1 MKTIGRIAV
10 GVAVLLVLALSIVGS
25 QPAETAKE
33 FLVYVGTYTKEDS
46 KGIYAYRFDV
56 ATGKLASLGLVA
68 ETPNPSFLAPHP
80 KRQYLYAVSEINTY
94 EDQKSGAVSA
104 FSVDAKTGKLTFIN
118 KVSSRG
124 AGPCYVAM
132 DGAGKNVLVA
142 NYGGGSVAVL
152 PVKPDGRLGEA
163 SAFVQHS
170 GSGLNPQRQQGPHAH
185 SINVSPDNRFA
196 IAADLGLDSLFV
208 YRFDVARGSL
218 SSNDPGFVKV
228 NPGAGPRH
236 FAFHPHGRF
245 VYAINELQSTVT
257 AFSYDAERGVLKELQ
272 TISTLPKAF
281 QGENST
287 AEVRVHPNGRF
298 LYGSNRGH
306 DSIAVFAIDPREG
319 TLTPVEY
326 VATQG
331 KTPRNFGIDP
341 TGSYLFAANQ
351 DSHNIV
357 VFRVMPLTG
366 RLKPTGQVLDV
377 PFPVC
382 VKFVPFR

>member
-1 MKTIGRIAV
+1 M
-10 GVAVLLVLALSIVGS
+10 
-25 QPAETAKE
+25 
-33 FLVYVGTYTKEDS
+33 
-46 KGIYAYRFDV
+46 
-56 ATGKLASLGLVA
+56 
-68 ETPNPSFLAPHP
+68 
-80 KRQYLYAVSEINTY
+80 
-94 EDQKSGAVSA
+94 
-104 FSVDAKTGKLTFIN
+104 
-118 KVSSRG
+118 
-124 AGPCYVAM
+124 
-132 DGAGKNVLVA
+132 
-142 NYGGGSVAVL
+142 
-152 PVKPDGRLGEA
+152 
-163 SAFVQHS
+163 
-170 GSGLNPQRQQGPHAH
+170 
-185 SINVSPDNRFA
+185 
-196 IAADLGLDSLFV
+196 
-208 YRFDVARGSL
+208 
-218 SSNDPGFVKV
+218 
-228 NPGAGPRH
+228 
-236 FAFHPHGRF
+236 
-245 VYAINELQSTVT
+245 T

-319 TLTPVEY
+319 TLTPVEH

>member
-10 GVAVLLVLALSIVGS
+10 GVGVLLVPLAIFGG
-25 QPAETAKE
+25 QPAESAKE

-46 KGIYAYRFDV
+46 KGIYAYRLDV
-56 ATGKLASLGLVA
+56 ATGKLVSLGLVA
-68 ETPNPSFLAPHP
+68 ETPNPSFLAVHP
-80 KRQYLYAVSEINTY
+80 KRHYLYAVSEIDTY

-104 FSVDAKTGKLTFIN
+104 FSVDSRTGKLTFLN

-132 DGAGKNVLVA
+132 DGSGKNILVA
-142 NYGGGSVAVL
+142 NYVGGSVAVL
-152 PVKPDGRLGEA
+152 PVKGDGRLEEA

-170 GSGLNPQRQQGPHAH
+170 GSSVNPQRQQGPHAH

-196 IAADLGLDSLFV
+196 IAADLGLDSLLV
-208 YRFDVARGSL
+208 YRFDAARGSL
-218 SSNDPGFVKV
+218 ASNDPGFVKL

-236 FAFHPHGRF
+236 FAFHPQGRF
-245 VYAINELQSTVT
+245 VYAINEIQSTVT
-257 AFSYDAERGVLKELQ
+257 AFSYDAERGVLRELQ
-272 TISTLPKAF
+272 TISTLPKDF

-306 DSIAVFAIDPREG
+306 DSIAVFAIDPRAG
-319 TLTPVEY
+319 TLTPVEH

-351 DSHNIV
+351 ESHNIV
-357 VFRVMPLTG
+357 VFRILPLTG
-366 RLKPTGQVLDV
+366 RLKPTGQVLDA

-382 VKFVPFR
+382 VKFLPVR